1 MKKTI
6 VVLLISIF
14 IFLNKAKAEGEEIIY
29 FYYGSAFLT
38 GINMAT
44 SIANFNIIKEKN
56 THFYASQFTGIAS
69 GSVQMLMGAGFL
81 ADAYY
86 SGYTDEIIFGTAN
99 VSIGLVTIWLSISSL
114 SKRHK
119 LLQLNKST
127 AWNINSVPIGNGS
140 MGICFSLKHNF

>member
-29 FYYGSAFLT
+29 FYYGTAFLT

-56 THFYASQFTGIAS
+56 TRFYASQLTGIAS
-69 GSVQMLMGAGFL
+69 GSVQMLIGAGFL

-127 AWNINSVPIGNGS
+127 AWNINSVPLRNGS